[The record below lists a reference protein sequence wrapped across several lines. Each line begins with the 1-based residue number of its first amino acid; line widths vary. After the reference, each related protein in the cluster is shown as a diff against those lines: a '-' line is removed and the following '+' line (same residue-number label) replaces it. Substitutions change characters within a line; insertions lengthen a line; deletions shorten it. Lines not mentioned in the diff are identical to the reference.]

1 MTVRIAA
8 IIPARLASRRF
19 PEKVLYPICGIPMI
33 EHVRRRVLMTP
44 GLDKVVV
51 ATADK
56 KVAETVRSSGGFV
69 IRTSGEHTNGTE
81 CVAEASAN
89 LDATHVL
96 LIQGDEPLLLPRH
109 VKNMVEAITDNS
121 PMKAWNATGPITN
134 DRDLDL
140 TSVVKA
146 MVSRDSRIVF
156 LSRRNPSIHGA
167 DRQSYIRRVLGIV
180 AYTRPILQEI
190 INLPPSTIEAQELIE
205 QLRLI
210 ENGYPLQS
218 VAMKESTQSV
228 NEPADVNRVVSE
240 LQESKEQ
247 QELFAAY
254 SRNYFT

>member
-1 MTVRIAA
+1 
-8 IIPARLASRRF
+8 
-19 PEKVLYPICGIPMI
+19 
-33 EHVRRRVLMTP
+33 MTP
-44 GLDKVVV
+44 GLDEVVV

-56 KVAETVRSSGGFV
+56 RVAETVLTSGGFV

-89 LDATHVL
+89 LGATHVL

-109 VKNMVEAITDNS
+109 VENMVEAITDNS
-121 PMKAWNATGPITN
+121 PMKAWIATGPISS

-146 MVSRDSRIVF
+146 MVGLDSRIVF

-167 DRQSYIRRVLGIV
+167 NRQKYMRKILGIM
-180 AYTRPILQEI
+180 AYTHSILQEI
-190 INLPPSTIEAQELIE
+190 NNLPPSIIEAQELIE

-228 NEPADVNRVVSE
+228 NEPGDVNRVFSA

-254 SRNYFT
+254 SHNYLT